1 MNYLFNF
8 ILLGMLGAPEII
20 LISIFSGLVGLIP
33 FIFYLLT
40 LQNTFYAISPENRKM
55 APGQVWLSIIPFFGL
70 VWQFIIVNRMAD
82 SLKPELD
89 ARNIKTNEERPGY
102 SIGLAYCILFCCSII
117 PFLGF
122 LTSIGGL
129 VCWIMYWVKINDF
142 KLQLKNR

>member
-142 KLQLKNR
+142 KLQLKNQ